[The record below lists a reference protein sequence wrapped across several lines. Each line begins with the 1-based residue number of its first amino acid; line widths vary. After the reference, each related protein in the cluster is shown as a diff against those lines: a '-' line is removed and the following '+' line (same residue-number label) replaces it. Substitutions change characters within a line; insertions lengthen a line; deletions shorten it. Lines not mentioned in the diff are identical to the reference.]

1 MFVTVLAAVRAAPPS
16 VYWQSSPVLAN
27 ETLLIAGAGL
37 EGASARLC
45 HNGVVCSDVQAAT
58 WAQSVQVVLPTSCGP
73 PCTINLTT
81 EAGSAVVTVNQP
93 EVWWAM
99 RAGPAAEPLSP
110 PAPDL
115 TRAATIIFG
124 QTLRVFGRALAWL
137 NASACTPASAP
148 MAAPSTKLLL
158 AGREL
163 GSAVAASCYEASF
176 DSSTFNMS
184 NLQWHGAATVLT
196 PWGSSQPFETSHR
209 SKAILPTKAAQRVAG
224 GT

>member
-45 HNGVVCSDVQAAT
+45 HNGGVCSDVQAAT

-99 RAGPAAEPLSP
+99 R

-148 MAAPSTKLLL
+148 MAAP
-158 AGREL
+158 
-163 GSAVAASCYEASF
+163 
-176 DSSTFNMS
+176 
-184 NLQWHGAATVLT
+184 TVLA
-196 PWGSSQPFETSHR
+196 WAR
-209 SKAILPTKAAQRVAG
+209 AI
-224 GT
+224 